1 MPRLRRGFCGVLGLG
16 PPRLRWAAAGLARR
30 PCLRLG
36 LAPGG
41 APGPCRG
48 RWPRP
53 GPLRSLW
60 VAAGVA
66 AAYRRAACARR
77 GGAAA
82 PPAGAAAA
90 APVPAAGGLAP
101 PPAAVPGS
109 GVWAGGLLS
118 LAAPCRGRCAPAAAR
133 PAPPP
138 RRAGASSAAPCR
150 AARLSPWA
158 AAPPPSGGRL
168 GRLRRPFS
176 PPPPPSVGIIRPS
189 ACRQGLRKWPIRAT
203 LDSGPLA
210 RSVLIN
216 GARLP
221 CGIIFM
227 SPRKWLTSSND
238 CAIIGGARET
248 PNRRHFGAHCP
259 RRLGAF
265 LFF

>member
-1 MPRLRRGFCGVLGLG
+1 MSTTGPGSGATATRRSAPSSG
-16 PPRLRWAAAGLARR
+16 RR
-30 PCLRLG
+30 SRPAT
-36 LAPGG
+36 APTATG
-41 APGPCRG
+41 ASTP
-48 RWPRP
+48 
-53 GPLRSLW
+53 SS
-60 VAAGVA
+60 
-66 AAYRRAACARR
+66 
-77 GGAAA
+77 
-82 PPAGAAAA
+82 AAAA
-90 APVPAAGGLAP
+90 SERGKGLEAAEFEAGVPPVELAADAEPGERAAGEAVGGLAP

-109 GVWAGGLLS
+109 GVLAGGLLS
-118 LAAPCRGRCAPAAAR
+118 LAAPCRGRCAPAASR

-138 RRAGASSAAPCR
+138 RRAGSPSAAPCR

-176 PPPPPSVGIIRPS
+176 PPPPPGVGIIRPS

-221 CGIIFM
+221 CGIIFV
-227 SPRKWLTSSND
+227 SPRKWLTSSNG

-248 PNRRHFGAHCP
+248 PNRRHFGAHRP